1 MNQEK
6 IGKFIAQKRKEKNL
20 TQVQFAEKL
29 GVSDR
34 SVSKWEN
41 GRCMPDLSLFEP
53 ICTILEISIN
63 EFLSGEEIPK
73 EKYEKKAEENMLQTI
88 DYTGKKIKH
97 TKTIYM
103 TIFGVVLLLIATLPT
118 LFCID
123 ITRMRNNEPVLFST
137 WGYEYVPPINLDV
150 ENMEKCI
157 REYLVKEEEK
167 NKHYNNEKSFAAMR
181 TYFIDEKSE
190 EKYYVYAWILQEA
203 YYEKDGKIE
212 KDTAY
217 SIPHKFEL
225 TKEDDNYI
233 VTDYTIPRDGEYY
246 ERDIKNIFPKSVL
259 NDMEDVHTDGTIE
272 RLQLE
277 IDEKVELYFH
287 K

>member
-97 TKTIYM
+97 TKAIYM
-103 TIFGVVLLLIATLPT
+103 TILGVVLFLIATLPT

-167 NKHYNNEKSFAAMR
+167 NKHYNNEKSFVAMR

>member
-97 TKTIYM
+97 TKAIYM
-103 TIFGVVLLLIATLPT
+103 TILGVVLLLIATLPT

-167 NKHYNNEKSFAAMR
+167 NKHYNNEKSFVAMR